1 MSVLHSPPRHSE
13 ILVPNHECRG
23 GIGSES
29 KKYVLSLVQG
39 TEERAETFF
48 LTNKRNFLKLPKGR
62 GVAWVSPLR
71 LV

>member
-1 MSVLHSPPRHSE
+1 MSALHFPPRHSE
-13 ILVPNHECRG
+13 MLVLNHGCRG
-23 GIGSES
+23 RVGSES

-39 TEERAETFF
+39 TEERAETFL

-62 GVAWVSPLR
+62 GVAWVSPLC

>member
-1 MSVLHSPPRHSE
+1 MSALNFLPRRSE
-13 ILVPNHECRG
+13 ILVLNHECRG

-39 TEERAETFF
+39 TEEMAETVF
-48 LTNKRNFLKLPKGR
+48 LANERNFLKLPKGR
-62 GVAWVSPLR
+62 GVAWVPPLC